1 MDYYRKPRSEIY
13 VHRRPKSE
21 IYIHRKPY
29 NREVRRVSD
38 PRVVQYVTRGGR
50 PRPKYVIQNGG
61 LESSRYVVRDR
72 SPEYVIRKSNTL
84 PYVISKDE
92 FASTKYVTKPP
103 YGYTDRDI
111 IVTNGH
117 RSPPPRYV
125 TDENVIVTNGYGSLP
140 RPRYVTD
147 ENIIVANG
155 HTSLPRRYITDK
167 HIVSNGNTSSR
178 HVTYEKRGPRLLTAI
193 ELDLYKVGV
202 MIDLLIC
209 V

>member
-29 NREVRRVSD
+29 NREVRRVSE
-38 PRVVQYVTRGGR
+38 PRVVQYITRGGR
-50 PRPKYVIQNGG
+50 PKPKYVIQNGG

-72 SPEYVIRKSNTL
+72 SPEYVIRKTNTS

-92 FASTKYVTKPP
+92 YSSTKYVTKPP

-117 RSPPPRYV
+117 RSHP
-125 TDENVIVTNGYGSLP
+125 
-140 RPRYVTD
+140 PRYVTD
-147 ENIIVANG
+147 ENIIVTNGYRSLPRPHPRYVTDENIVVANG

-178 HVTYEKRGPRLLTAI
+178 YITYEKRGPRLLTAM

-202 MIDLLIC
+202 MI
-209 V
+209 